1 MRGPPWTLP
10 LAALTAMWLPG
21 CAGDLKPMTTAREPA
36 AIRKALAPV
45 CSMPTPREKLQR
57 IMAEIEAVPA
67 GSVDT
72 LATEWE
78 RHDDWARKC
87 RGSQ

>member
-1 MRGPPWTLP
+1 MRGPLWTPL
-10 LAALTAMWLPG
+10 LAALTVMSPPG

-36 AIRKALAPV
+36 AIRKALAPI
-45 CSMPTPREKLQR
+45 CSAPTPRGKLQR
-57 IMAEIEAVPA
+57 IAAEIEAVPA

-87 RGSQ
+87 RGQR